1 MTMKHLVNTLLIVVI
16 IMMTSCTGGTTM
28 KRELHLSDTL
38 YTAKAAMK
46 IYDYNPTRAL
56 LIIDSA
62 EIVGN
67 MSHDRADYYR
77 AKIFTMTLEGMHLDS
92 AQIICQ
98 SLMNSDYVKTPD
110 NKESVLDLLIAI
122 TRRNQDYEQW
132 LKWSTEKVELCRK
145 YDNEVEALRTE
156 AEIGVVLAFLGR
168 EDEGLKTIDNVIKA
182 LDNTRKFS
190 EMDACIIA
198 LRRKVDLLQQ
208 IGQYEAVIPVAEKI
222 IEKTNDYEQHPSD
235 YNDGSYREPSAA
247 NVPDYCSFYRVKAYA
262 YLAKAY
268 AETDDIDNAR
278 HYLKLFEQSRYGQT
292 FDGRMMISTT
302 WCKLGD
308 YDKMLAVYD
317 EAEKYMNGDTIN
329 ENYATILHNR
339 SVAAEARGQYR
350 KAYEYTNRAYEL
362 NKLLNSEIL
371 EGKAH
376 DYAARYRA
384 QEQQMAIDR
393 FTMQNRMQKIIII
406 VIFVALVLT
415 VLLYNHTVFQKMEL
429 SKKNLALVKMIDES
443 IKKPQTVANATD
455 KKISSCLSKACTLLR
470 EQPEMTV
477 VDVAKEVGL
486 TPHNLQKLFR
496 EQYGISLREYINSHQ
511 TGNVKEKTDGK

>member
-1 MTMKHLVNTLLIVVI
+1 MKRLLYLFLISIVVI
-16 IMMTSCTGGTTM
+16 MTSCTGGTTM
-28 KRELHLSDTL
+28 KRAPHLSDTL

-67 MSHDRADYYR
+67 MSHDRADYFR

-92 AQIICQ
+92 AQKICQ

-110 NKESVLDLLIAI
+110 NKESVLDLLISI

-268 AETDDIDNAR
+268 ADTDDIDNSR
-278 HYLKLFEQSRYGQT
+278 HYLILFEQSRYGQT

-317 EAEKYMNGDTIN
+317 EAEKYMDGDTIN

-376 DYAARYRA
+376 EYAARYRA

-393 FTMQNRMQKIIII
+393 FTMKILLN
-406 VIFVALVLT
+406 FT
-415 VLLYNHTVFQKMEL
+415 VCIKMEL

>member
-1 MTMKHLVNTLLIVVI
+1 
-16 IMMTSCTGGTTM
+16 M
-28 KRELHLSDTL
+28 KREPHLSDTL

-67 MSHDRADYYR
+67 MSHDRADYFR
-77 AKIFTMTLEGMHLDS
+77 ARIFTMTLEGMHLDS
-92 AQIICQ
+92 AQKICQ

-122 TRRNQDYEQW
+122 TRRNQDFEQW
-132 LKWSTEKVELCRK
+132 LKWSTEKVEFCRK

-156 AEIGVVLAFLGR
+156 AEIGVILAFLGR
-168 EDEGLKTIDNVIKA
+168 EDEGLETIDNVIETLEK
-182 LDNTRKFS
+182 TRKFS

-198 LRRKVDLLQQ
+198 LRRKVDVLQQ
-208 IGQYEAVIPVAEKI
+208 YGRYAEIIPVAEKI
-222 IEKTNDYEQHPSD
+222 IEITNDYEQHPND
-235 YNDGSYREPSAA
+235 YRDGSYREPSVA

-268 AETDDIDNAR
+268 AETNDIDNAR
-278 HYLKLFEQSRYGQT
+278 QYLKLFEQSRYGQT

-317 EAEKYMNGDTIN
+317 EAEKYMDGDTVN

-339 SVAAEARGQYR
+339 AVAAEARGQYR
-350 KAYEYTNRAYEL
+350 LAYEYTNRAYEL
-362 NKLLNSEIL
+362 NQLLNSEIL

-376 DYAARYRA
+376 EYAARYRA
-384 QEQQMAIDR
+384 QEQQMEIDR
-393 FTMQNRMQKIIII
+393 QSIQNRFLNYILLTML
-406 VIFVALVLT
+406 VALMVIIF
-415 VLLYNHTVFQKMEL
+415 LYNHTIFQKQKL
-429 SKKNLALVKMIDES
+429 SARNAVLVRLIDEQS
-443 IKKPQTVANATD
+443 HVER
-455 KKISSCLSKACTLLR
+455 LSEACKMLR
-470 EQPEMTV
+470 EQPEMTIPE
-477 VDVAKEVGL
+477 VAKAVGL
-486 TPHNLQKLFR
+486 TPRNLEKLFR
-496 EQYGISLREYINSHQ
+496 DQYGMSLTEYKMLH
-511 TGNVKEKTDGK
+511 KK